1 MANFTSLNGISCD
14 SVSSINGVAKASVN
28 NINGV
33 ESCSGHDP
41 GPSATKLYLGY
52 QGDEASWGAVSTFG
66 GSVSDVTT
74 AINTNAFQPDPSAGI
89 TARIAYGK
97 DGSGNPLLITVS
109 KRDNNSLF
117 RISASDWAAS
127 TNNSATQI
135 EGPDAA
141 NFNTNVKIRQLEAA
155 WGNDVWIS
163 IGSLKEHADD
173 SSEANR
179 GKRLYRSTDGGT
191 NWNSVMLDDLS
202 NMPRSD
208 LEYRGARGLVTNGLG
223 KWWIAVYDETA
234 SPVQSMIYC
243 SEDDGQTWAL
253 HHTFTDTEAYYL
265 VYTNDTLVLT
275 YNYTGASP
283 SQRRAVSAAGS
294 ATSGAS
300 NWGTSVALAEDG
312 DAANDMINTNHVSSD
327 RSSKRIAAG
336 NGRVVCCD
344 YQDVILLIVDGKT
357 ITVSGA
363 LTAVA
368 GAGGIIN
375 QNITSVATD
384 GEGNWY
390 IGSRPTSSTGGDIA
404 KNTNNG
410 DPASWAV
417 LADNLEAPTDND
429 VRSMAVDRYL
439 PV

>member
-1 MANFTSLNGISCD
+1 FQQVTGGSNANSGVDTDDGTDFKITFSDDIHPGSWVECFCDGSVWHAHARLNVD
-14 SVSSINGVAKASVN
+14 GV
-28 NINGV
+28 G
-33 ESCSGHDP
+33 ESGFGEYVAPGHDP

-74 AINTNAFQPDPSAGI
+74 AINTNAFQPDSEAGV

-117 RISASDWAAS
+117 RISATDWAAS
-127 TNNSATQI
+127 NDNSATKI

-163 IGSLKEHADD
+163 IGSLKEHTDD
-173 SSEANR
+173 SSNANR

-243 SEDDGQTWAL
+243 SE
-253 HHTFTDTEAYYL
+253 E
-265 VYTNDTLVLT
+265 
-275 YNYTGASP
+275 
-283 SQRRAVSAAGS
+283 
-294 ATSGAS
+294 
-300 NWGTSVALAEDG
+300 
-312 DAANDMINTNHVSSD
+312 
-327 RSSKRIAAG
+327 
-336 NGRVVCCD
+336 
-344 YQDVILLIVDGKT
+344 
-357 ITVSGA
+357 
-363 LTAVA
+363 
-368 GAGGIIN
+368 
-375 QNITSVATD
+375 
-384 GEGNWY
+384 
-390 IGSRPTSSTGGDIA
+390 
-404 KNTNNG
+404 
-410 DPASWAV
+410 
-417 LADNLEAPTDND
+417 
-429 VRSMAVDRYL
+429 
-439 PV
+439 